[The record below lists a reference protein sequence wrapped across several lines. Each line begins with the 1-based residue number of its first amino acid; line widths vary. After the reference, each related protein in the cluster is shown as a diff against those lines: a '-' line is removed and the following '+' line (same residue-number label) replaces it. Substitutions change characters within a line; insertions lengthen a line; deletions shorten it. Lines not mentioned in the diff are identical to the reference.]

1 MDVLEETGRL
11 SDPGMVPD
19 IFVSGLAEI
28 EDVGGGCFRFTFFTK
43 HKDRDGEEMMVAA
56 RLIAPMEAVPP
67 ALFMAARAIGF
78 SLTGQFVPRRDV
90 N

>member
-1 MDVLEETGRL
+1 MISAVAAVPLTDT
-11 SDPGMVPD
+11 GMVMD
-19 IFVSGLAEI
+19 IFVSGLGEV
-28 EDVGGGCFRFTFFTK
+28 EDVGGGCYRFTFFTK
-43 HKDRDGEEMMVAA
+43 HRGECGEELVVAA

-78 SLTGQFVPRRDV
+78 SLTGGFPPRKGG